1 MDLKPRGMGQPVAAP
16 PAPCPARTRD
26 GAGGSKKQRA
36 PSRRGRGVPFAPA
49 AAGSAGGD
57 AGKAKRRPDGRVW
70 GRSGRG
76 QGRCDGVVGGRP
88 EPPGSPEV
96 SARQEGAPGSRGQ
109 RLVRAET
116 GPPWALIAGSGAEKA
131 PSPMPMSRN
140 DALSREPA
148 DALAE
153 REPGARRWPDRL
165 HLCVGCGAG
174 FYPARIDTI
183 HCSSACRQRAVRR
196 RRAARKAAARV
207 TADLVA
213 SLIGYR
219 PGQGGPGA
227 GVWPPAGAR

>member
-1 MDLKPRGMGQPVAAP
+1 
-16 PAPCPARTRD
+16 
-26 GAGGSKKQRA
+26 
-36 PSRRGRGVPFAPA
+36 
-49 AAGSAGGD
+49 
-57 AGKAKRRPDGRVW
+57 
-70 GRSGRG
+70 
-76 QGRCDGVVGGRP
+76 
-88 EPPGSPEV
+88 
-96 SARQEGAPGSRGQ
+96 
-109 RLVRAET
+109 
-116 GPPWALIAGSGAEKA
+116 
-131 PSPMPMSRN
+131 MPMSRN